1 LTKRGLPVVR
11 PGPFGEGKAT
21 LERMRQRL
29 GGPRDETVD
38 TRPHEGGVSSYQGQ
52 IVLVLHEDVPRG
64 RVDLWLGESK
74 AVRAA
79 TDELSPP
86 PPDVPTELQR
96 LASDLR
102 IFLAL
107 VPDSRVTFLT
117 GAGVLRQGKLIE
129 RCRFGGLVALD
140 DGTVLGVGF
149 ARFLGP
155 SGAPGASPAKPPAS
169 PASA

>member
-1 LTKRGLPVVR
+1 MTKRALPVVR

-29 GGPRDETVD
+29 GGPRDESVGE
-38 TRPHEGGVSSYQGQ
+38 RPYEGGVSSYEGQ
-52 IVLVLHEDVPRG
+52 NVLVLHEDVPRG
-64 RVDLWLGESK
+64 RVDLWLGEGK

-79 TDELSPP
+79 TNELSPRSSE
-86 PPDVPTELQR
+86 VPKPLQR
-96 LASDLR
+96 LADDLG

-117 GAGVLRQGKLIE
+117 GGGELRQGKLIE

-155 SGAPGASPAKPPAS
+155 SGATGASPAKPPAS